1 MRLALGANSAADK
14 EKDHAFYKESMKI
27 GTHGQNCI
35 LNKMRPKATSGLT
48 FGDLYILIK
57 ENILDQ
63 MCSFRVSNKSTSF
76 VEQYEI

>member
-1 MRLALGANSAADK
+1 
-14 EKDHAFYKESMKI
+14 MKI

-48 FGDLYILIK
+48 FGDLYIPNKGNLRNRFLIK

-63 MCSFRVSNKSTSF
+63 MCSFRVSNESTSF